1 MKTYELKFRRSA
13 LKEWRQLDSTVRKQ
27 FLKKLAERLL
37 TPHVASAR
45 LSGMADCYKIKLV
58 ASGYRLVY
66 QVVDGEFVVLVI
78 ALGKREADEAYR
90 KARTR
95 LGQ

>member
-1 MKTYELKFRRSA
+1 MTTYELKFRKTA

-27 FLKKLAERLL
+27 FLKKLAERLAK
-37 TPHVASAR
+37 PHVACAR
-45 LSGMADCYKIKLV
+45 SSGMADCYKIKLV

-66 QVVDGEFVVLVI
+66 QVLDGELVVLVI
-78 ALGKREADEAYR
+78 AVGKREADEVYW

-95 LGQ
+95 LG